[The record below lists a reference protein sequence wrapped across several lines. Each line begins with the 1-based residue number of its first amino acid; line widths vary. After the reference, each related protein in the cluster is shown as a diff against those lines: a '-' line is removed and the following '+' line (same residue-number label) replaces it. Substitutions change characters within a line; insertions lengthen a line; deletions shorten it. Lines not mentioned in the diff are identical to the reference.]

1 MSADVA
7 TLLAAIVAVVGT
19 LTSPVLTQ
27 HYAIR
32 ARQQEL
38 EAAKEQ
44 RLEERLEARQI
55 TSLLD
60 RRQNYTALHTAAWEF
75 RRALKNRLFEDSDPD
90 ELESARQVFLASYRN
105 SQMICTDPVLEA
117 AAPAYDVLTDA
128 YGKVKRL
135 APVTAGR
142 DARADE
148 RQDIHHVLNTRV
160 EHAIREMRRAM
171 RVDLGEPRCPPHRSM
186 PAISDR
192 GSQRVVRLPLY
203 R

>member
-1 MSADVA
+1 VSANVV

-27 HYAIR
+27 HYATR

-38 EAAKEQ
+38 EAGKEQ
-44 RLEERLEARQI
+44 RLEERVEALQR

-117 AAPAYDVLTDA
+117 AVPAYDELTDA

-135 APVTAGR
+135 ALVASKG
-142 DARADE
+142 DARPDE
-148 RQDIHHVLNTRV
+148 RQDIQRVLNTGV

-171 RVDLGEPRCPPHRSM
+171 RVDLGVS
-186 PAISDR
+186 AASVSASD
-192 GSQRVVRLPLY
+192 Q
-203 R
+203 